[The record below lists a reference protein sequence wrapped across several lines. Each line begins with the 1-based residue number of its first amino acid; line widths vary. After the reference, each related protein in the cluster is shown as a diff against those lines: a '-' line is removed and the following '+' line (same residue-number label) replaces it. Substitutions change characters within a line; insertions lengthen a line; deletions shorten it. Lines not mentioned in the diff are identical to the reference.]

1 MFRYSLKSLRA
12 NITRF
17 VATSIAIILG
27 IGFLA
32 SGLML
37 TDAVRVGLT
46 GNVEQRYAN
55 VDLAVVMRSDSAEM
69 GALQGVP
76 AEFLAKVKVVDGVD
90 AAAGEMSAVTRVLK
104 DDGTVANLRS
114 MGRNWIPDD
123 KLNPLQLVDGRA
135 PKTDSEVALS
145 RDAAEAADAKIG
157 DEIDLET
164 PIGPRQAKVVGISKF
179 GSSDA
184 LDEGGTISFSDSA
197 AHQILNT
204 GTPTFEDIVI
214 RTSED
219 PALVQR
225 RVAQALPDSVSVRTR
240 GQLVEDAT
248 ESSLQLIS
256 FLRPVLQGF
265 AYLAMFVSG
274 FVIFNTFS
282 VVVTQRYRELA
293 LIRAIGGSPKQV
305 RRSLLT
311 EGLGIGVGASAIGI
325 VLGVVLAKGLQIIL
339 GRFDLSLPGT
349 GVKIT
354 LGTIVLCMI
363 VGTVV
368 TLLSVVV
375 PAFRAGRTKPVEAM
389 RQSAVDNSGTSM
401 LRAVFGGLF
410 LGGGV
415 ALLLLNVFYKAVWFF
430 IGPGTLLLFVGLFIG
445 GPLLARLLGRAL
457 RLPLSAVGLTGRIAA
472 DNVVR
477 NPKRTAT
484 TANAL
489 VIGLFL
495 VTLVTV
501 SGEAL
506 KTSAVDELNKL
517 SSSDFIVVSDSA
529 IAPALVDKIDKV
541 EGVSQTAPVRSMP
554 VTADTGLTT
563 FVSGVDFDRLQQTT
577 GIKVTKGSIDE
588 VLSGNGVAAVDYES
602 VGGGGT
608 SQGVTSRLGEE
619 MTVTGVD
626 GQPIPLR
633 VVALFELKLD
643 SMFLGDVVSPETF
656 KRIAGDKPVTQMFVR
671 VEPGQ
676 ANAVGPRL
684 DKAIRGYTS
693 VEIMPGNFIGEIVGK
708 VFDFL
713 IGAVNA
719 LLAMSVIV
727 ALVGI
732 VNTMTLAI
740 FERRSELGLVR
751 ALGMTRSQ
759 VATMVRLEAV
769 LMGVMG
775 TIIGMAAGVFL
786 SWVLISSID
795 DLEIGLSFNW
805 ARVGL
810 IFLVGLLV
818 GVLASIIPARRA
830 TRLDM
835 LDAIRSE

>member
-1 MFRYSLKSLRA
+1 M
-12 NITRF
+12 
-17 VATSIAIILG
+17 
-27 IGFLA
+27 
-32 SGLML
+32 
-37 TDAVRVGLT
+37 
-46 GNVEQRYAN
+46 
-55 VDLAVVMRSDSAEM
+55 
-69 GALQGVP
+69 
-76 AEFLAKVKVVDGVD
+76 
-90 AAAGEMSAVTRVLK
+90 
-104 DDGTVANLRS
+104 
-114 MGRNWIPDD
+114 
-123 KLNPLQLVDGRA
+123 
-135 PKTDSEVALS
+135 
-145 RDAAEAADAKIG
+145 
-157 DEIDLET
+157 
-164 PIGPRQAKVVGISKF
+164 
-179 GSSDA
+179 
-184 LDEGGTISFSDSA
+184 
-197 AHQILNT
+197 
-204 GTPTFEDIVI
+204 
-214 RTSED
+214 
-219 PALVQR
+219 
-225 RVAQALPDSVSVRTR
+225 
-240 GQLVEDAT
+240 
-248 ESSLQLIS
+248 
-256 FLRPVLQGF
+256 
-265 AYLAMFVSG
+265 
-274 FVIFNTFS
+274 
-282 VVVTQRYRELA
+282 
-293 LIRAIGGSPKQV
+293 
-305 RRSLLT
+305 
-311 EGLGIGVGASAIGI
+311 
-325 VLGVVLAKGLQIIL
+325 
-339 GRFDLSLPGT
+339 
-349 GVKIT
+349 
-354 LGTIVLCMI
+354 
-363 VGTVV
+363 
-368 TLLSVVV
+368 
-375 PAFRAGRTKPVEAM
+375 
-389 RQSAVDNSGTSM
+389 
-401 LRAVFGGLF
+401 
-410 LGGGV
+410 
-415 ALLLLNVFYKAVWFF
+415 
-430 IGPGTLLLFVGLFIG
+430 
-445 GPLLARLLGRAL
+445 
-457 RLPLSAVGLTGRIAA
+457 
-472 DNVVR
+472 
-477 NPKRTAT
+477 
-484 TANAL
+484 
-489 VIGLFL
+489 
-495 VTLVTV
+495 TLVTV

-656 KRIAGDKPVTQMFVR
+656 KRIAGNKPVTQMFVR